1 MRMKVFMESLRI
13 SLGVAMHSESVKTLH
28 FYYEYILQYFIS
40 VFIYIG
46 LYFVYFI

>member
-13 SLGVAMHSESVKTLH
+13 PLGVAMHSESAKTLH
-28 FYYEYILQYFIS
+28 FYYKYILLNFIS

-46 LYFVYFI
+46 LYFFYFI